1 MTADIISGISMVWVQ
16 YNLSALTSIHLTLF
30 GTALFLVLLIGL
42 SLGIIAALTPGGHL
56 IIAVLNVIEMIPD
69 IALLLLLIPVTGIGA
84 APTIAA
90 AVLYS
95 LLPLVRNIM
104 TGLTTI
110 RPELIEIGEALG
122 MSEREILRYIRFPL
136 SLPLVAGGI
145 RTAVVYCMGI
155 VTLGGII
162 GARGLGSA
170 LQAGITRNNMTL
182 ILVTGLWIGLLAVC
196 MDTLAGMGERYQTR
210 RFGDQA

>member
-1 MTADIISGISMVWVQ
+1 MIADIIADISSVWVQ
-16 YNLSALTSIHLTLF
+16 YNLTTLTYIHLTLF
-30 GTALFLVLLIGL
+30 GTAILLILLIGL
-42 SLGIIAALTPGGHL
+42 PLGIFAGLSPRGSL
-56 IIAVLNVIEMIPD
+56 IIQILNIIEMIPD
-69 IALLLLLIPVTGIGA
+69 IALLLLLIPITGIGA

-95 LLPLVRNIM
+95 LLPVVRNTM

-122 MSEREILRYIRFPL
+122 MTGREMLRIIRFPL

-145 RTAVVYCMGI
+145 RTAVVYSMGI

-162 GARGLGSA
+162 GARGLGAA
-170 LQAGITRNNMTL
+170 LQAGITRNNMML

-196 MDTLAGMGERYQTR
+196 MDTIAGSCERYLSR
-210 RFGDQA
+210 RYGDQG